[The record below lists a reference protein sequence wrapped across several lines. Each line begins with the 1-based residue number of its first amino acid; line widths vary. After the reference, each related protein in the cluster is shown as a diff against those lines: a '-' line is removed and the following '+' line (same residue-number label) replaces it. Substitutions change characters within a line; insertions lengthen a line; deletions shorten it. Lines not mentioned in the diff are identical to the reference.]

1 MKRLERWRDFFF
13 VWGSIV
19 LVVATLYFAQAVL
32 LPVVFAILLSFT
44 LAPLATWLER
54 RGLGRIWSTLLV
66 TSFACLL
73 IGVLIGIVML
83 QVQSLATEIPNYK
96 TTITNKI
103 ETVYESG
110 RGAFADLSDT
120 VAEISDKLKKME
132 NVPEQEAPPV
142 PVTVEQGEYMSMLQ
156 TWVGTTLEA
165 LLQIGV
171 VLILVIFILLNR
183 EDLRNRF
190 IRLSGTK
197 SLTSTTKALDDAE
210 QRISRYLVAQLIIN
224 ASYGFTV
231 AVGLAV
237 IGIPYAMLWGFLTA
251 VLRYIPYIGPWLGAA
266 FPIVMAV
273 AVFEEWMP
281 LVWVV
286 LLFVALELFSNNV
299 METWLYG
306 RSIGVSNIA
315 VLVTAVFWTWIWGPL
330 GLVLST
336 PMTACL
342 VVLARYVPAFNFLEV
357 LLGDQP
363 VLPTHI
369 TLFQRLLA
377 KDDDEAWDLVQ
388 EYPTRHPG
396 VEIYDEVFLP
406 ALQRAQIAHDR
417 GDLPAEDLKYIH
429 RTVEQFV
436 EELPSSAGA
445 DATQGDANHGQAE
458 EPGEYA
464 GEEADDRT
472 SEEAGEQRR
481 PSVVGCAVR
490 SAADDQAA
498 QMFGKLL
505 DRRKFRYDI
514 LTSDT
519 VLGELRAH
527 LEDEMPAA
535 VCLFATPPGG
545 VTQTR
550 LLCKRL
556 RREFPDLKI
565 LVLCWRRDDDDPR
578 LAQRFEQCADS
589 FAANLLEL
597 RGKLHTLL
605 PVLAAELSSET
616 EPTAAR

>member
-32 LPVVFAILLSFT
+32 LPVVFAILLSFVLT
-44 LAPLATWLER
+44 PMATWLER
-54 RGLGRIWSTLLV
+54 RGAGRLLSVLIV
-66 TSFACLL
+66 TSFACLV
-73 IGVLIGIVML
+73 IGVLLGVVIL
-83 QVQSLATEIPNYK
+83 QVQSLAAELPSYK

-103 ETVYESG
+103 ETLYESG
-110 RGAFADLSDT
+110 RGAFAELSDT

-132 NVPEQEAPPV
+132 KMPDQETPPV
-142 PVTVEQGEYMSMLQ
+142 PVTVEQVQYLTWLQ
-156 TWVGTTLEA
+156 TMVGNTLEA

-197 SLTSTTKALDDAE
+197 SLTSTTRALDDAQ
-210 QRISRYLVAQLIIN
+210 QRISRYLMAQLIVN
-224 ASYGFTV
+224 ASYGMTV
-231 AVGLAV
+231 AIGLWL
-237 IGIPYAMLWGFLTA
+237 IGVPYAMLWGFLTA

-273 AVFEEWMP
+273 AVFETWMP
-281 LVWVV
+281 LVWVL
-286 LLFVALELFSNNV
+286 LLFIVLELFSNNV

-315 VLVTAVFWTWIWGPL
+315 ILVTAVFWTWVWGPL

-357 LLGDQP
+357 LLGDRP

-388 EYPTRHPG
+388 EYPTQHPAI
-396 VEIYDEVFLP
+396 EIYDDVLLP
-406 ALQRAQIAHDR
+406 VLQRAQVAHDR
-417 GDLPAEDLKYIH
+417 GDLSAEDLQFIH
-429 RTVEQFV
+429 RCVGQFI
-436 EELPSSAGA
+436 EELPGAERA
-445 DATQGDANHGQAE
+445 DAGGEAAAAAGGSDGD
-458 EPGEYA
+458 
-464 GEEADDRT
+464 DD
-472 SEEAGEQRR
+472 QLR
-481 PSVVGCAVR
+481 PSVVGCAIR
-490 SAADDQAA
+490 SAGDDHAA
-498 QMFGKLL
+498 RMLGKMLG
-505 DRRKFRYDI
+505 RKFRYDV

-565 LVLCWRRDDDDPR
+565 CVLIWRKDDDDPR
-578 LAQRFEQCADS
+578 LAEQFENCANV
-589 FAANLLEL
+589 FATNLVEL

-605 PVLAAELSSET
+605 PILTAEAE
-616 EPTAAR
+616 TAAR

>member
-1 MKRLERWRDFFF
+1 MKRLEPWRDFFF

-19 LVVATLYFAQAVL
+19 LVVATLYLAQAVL
-32 LPVVFAILLSFT
+32 LPVVVAILLSFI

-54 RGLGRIWSTLLV
+54 RGAGRLVSSLVV

-73 IGVLIGIVML
+73 IGVLIGIVMI
-83 QVQSLATEIPNYK
+83 QVQSLAAEIPNYK

-103 ETVYESG
+103 ETLYESG
-110 RGAFADLSDT
+110 RGAFADLSNT

-132 NVPEQEAPPV
+132 KAPGPEAPPV
-142 PVTVEQGEYMSMLQ
+142 PVTVGWPYLTWLQ
-156 TWVGTTLEA
+156 TMVGTTLEA
-165 LLQIGV
+165 ILQVGV

-197 SLTSTTKALDDAE
+197 SLTSTTKALDDAQ
-210 QRISRYLVAQLIIN
+210 QRISRYLVAQLIVN

-231 AVGLAV
+231 AVGLALIQV
-237 IGIPYAMLWGFLTA
+237 PYAMLWGFLTA
-251 VLRYIPYIGPWLGAA
+251 VLRYIPYIGPWLGAV

-281 LVWVV
+281 LVWVI
-286 LLFVALELFSNNV
+286 LLFVVLELFSNNV

-357 LLGDQP
+357 LLGDRP
-363 VLPTHI
+363 VLPTHV

-377 KDDDEAWDLVQ
+377 KDDDEAWELVQ
-388 EYPTRHPG
+388 EYPTRHPE
-396 VEIYDEVFLP
+396 VEIYDEVLLP
-406 ALQRAQIAHDR
+406 VLQRAQTAHDR
-417 GDLPAEDLKYIH
+417 GDLSAEDLQYIH
-429 RTVEQFV
+429 RCVGQFV
-436 EELPSSAGA
+436 DEPPASAGA
-445 DATQGDANHGQAE
+445 DSSGGEADRGDADDE
-458 EPGEYA
+458 A
-464 GEEADDRT
+464 GEE
-472 SEEAGEQRR
+472 RR
-481 PSVVGCAVR
+481 PAVVGCAVR
-490 SAADDQAA
+490 SVSDDHAAV
-498 QMFGKLL
+498 MFGKLL
-505 DRRKFRYDI
+505 DRRKFRYDV

-535 VCLFATPPGG
+535 VCLFAIPPGG

-550 LLCKRL
+550 LLSKRL
-556 RREFPDLKI
+556 RREFPELKI
-565 LVLCWRRDDDDPR
+565 LVLCWRKDDDDSR
-578 LAQRFEQCADS
+578 LAEHFEQATDG
-589 FAANLLEL
+589 FATSLLEL

-605 PVLAAELSSET
+605 PVLAAET
-616 EPTAAR
+616 EQSAAR